1 MESAF
6 FLMKKGCKVSCVKLI
21 AWSVVLKE
29 DTNTVT
35 FHIFEYGAE
44 FGAECSAQS
53 GTK

>member
-1 MESAF
+1 M
-6 FLMKKGCKVSCVKLI
+6 
-21 AWSVVLKE
+21 VLKE
-29 DTNTVT
+29 DTNRVT